1 MEDDALDLL
10 ADLEEVNQFHGQAEI
25 EFFYESGDM
34 SCPIE
39 GCNQEVKYVSKWKW
53 QRHWEERHVRQAVK
67 YLCSVASCKAECRRR
82 SDMRAHIKAKHERD
96 PDRAEDVL
104 IKCEKQV
111 RENRGFIDPGFF
123 MYKGRTLYRNIDQA
137 GPIQEEQAG
146 PSNQEEQAGP
156 SNQEERAGPCNPQE
170 QAGPCNLQEQ
180 AGSSNPQE
188 QAGPCMENE
197 AGTDAQEPMEV
208 LHALSTA
215 STNEGETQTC
225 CQDYPQL
232 YIPVCPDTIEGAE
245 SHIMLLCNVMDQVG
259 RACEGAG
266 QEEDRGNEAAGKT
279 IRRRKEK
286 ASGIGAGE

>member
-10 ADLEEVNQFHGQAEI
+10 ADLEEVNQFLGQADI
-25 EFFYESGDM
+25 EFFYESGNM

-39 GCNQEVKYVSKWKW
+39 GCNQ
-53 QRHWEERHVRQAVK
+53 
-67 YLCSVASCKAECRRR
+67 
-82 SDMRAHIKAKHERD
+82 
-96 PDRAEDVL
+96 DV
-104 IKCEKQV
+104 
-111 RENRGFIDPGFF
+111 
-123 MYKGRTLYRNIDQA
+123 KGRTLYRNIDQA

-170 QAGPCNLQEQ
+170 QAGPCTPQEQAGPCTPQEQ

-188 QAGPCMENE
+188 QAGPCTENE

-225 CQDYPQL
+225 CLDYPQL

-245 SHIMLLCNVMDQVG
+245 SHIMWFCNVMDQVG
-259 RACEGAG
+259 RARELAKRKIEEMRQQEGPL
-266 QEEDRGNEAAGKT
+266 EEE
-279 IRRRKEK
+279 RRKRVALEQENRELK
-286 ASGIGAGE
+286 RQIEEMTWRRSVLFEE